1 MSIALLSRLDRSISK
16 WDYCIQWLKAIVP
29 SLKNLPFVCLS
40 NRSIPFP
47 VFIRSWVTSHLLKT
61 GRDNYYNNVAE
72 SPEQFR
78 LTHGPTLHRPV
89 LLEEFGRRIS
99 GDANSSVRS
108 SPVLGNGTMQTLIH
122 TGQHYAM
129 HACSLDHQ
137 SDKILFQ
144 FIMTST
150 TITHIC

>member
-1 MSIALLSRLDRSISK
+1 MGLHTVV
-16 WDYCIQWLKAIVP
+16 KAIVT
-29 SLKNLPFVCLS
+29 SLKRLPFVCLS

-47 VFIRSWVTSHLLKT
+47 VFIQSWLTSHLLKL
-61 GRDNYYNNVAE
+61 GGDNDNNNYNAAE
-72 SPEQFR
+72 SEALR
-78 LTHGPTLHRPV
+78 SSHRPV